1 MLSPSDH
8 ILQLEGLVRLQMSEI
23 DRLRAL
29 VAQRDGEIDG
39 LIRWVE
45 GGEDAL
51 SILQALYVDPR
62 QHPSNRIRAC
72 QAAINFERAKPATTA
87 NVTFSLFRCLEDH
100 RLKEIAAREAKAK
113 TIEHSA
119 PPLASDHGGDP
130 LGPPD
135 HPAA

>member
-23 DRLRAL
+23 DRLRGL

-51 SILQALYVDPR
+51 SILQALYIDPR

-72 QAAINFERAKPATTA
+72 QAAINFERAKPPSQT
-87 NVTFSLFRCLEDH
+87 NVSFSLFNFLE
-100 RLKEIAAREAKAK
+100 AARLRELEKK
-113 TIEHSA
+113 TINQ
-119 PPLASDHGGDP
+119 PKQPVLASDHE
-130 LGPPD
+130 GPPAMGPESD
-135 HPAA
+135 PAA